1 MSVLLFGYSPFL
13 EFDENPSQIVA
24 EKLDGQKI
32 RDNEIKS
39 IILPVDYSKVEN
51 LILDAIN
58 KYDPALI
65 IGLGLAPGRSK
76 ITIEKIAINYIHS
89 DVADNAG
96 NSLNGELIDMDQSDG
111 IFSTLPVELICK
123 RLNSEGIP
131 SSISLSAGGYLCNY
145 AMFIIAREAKKLGI
159 KGGFIHIPCH
169 DGFISKNPKKEYPS
183 MDLNM
188 IFNAIK
194 LAIDTS
200 LQ

>member
-13 EFDENPSQIVA
+13 EFDENPSQLVA

-76 ITIEKIAINYIHS
+76 
-89 DVADNAG
+89 AG
-96 NSLNGELIDMDQSDG
+96 RIKKYPWIICSIW
-111 IFSTLPVELICK
+111 TLSHYYSP
-123 RLNSEGIP
+123 
-131 SSISLSAGGYLCNY
+131 
-145 AMFIIAREAKKLGI
+145 I
-159 KGGFIHIPCH
+159 KGKP
-169 DGFISKNPKKEYPS
+169 Y
-183 MDLNM
+183 
-188 IFNAIK
+188 
-194 LAIDTS
+194 
-200 LQ
+200 